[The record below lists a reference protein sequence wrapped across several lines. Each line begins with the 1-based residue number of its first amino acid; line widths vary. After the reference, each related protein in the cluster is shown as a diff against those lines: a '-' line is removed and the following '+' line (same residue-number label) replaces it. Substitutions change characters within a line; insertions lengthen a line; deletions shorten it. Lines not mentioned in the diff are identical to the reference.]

1 VEETPDVPWD
11 AEGNFAQWVNVA
23 AFGARPNDD
32 RDDADAVQRAVDA
45 ANRTGK
51 TTVYFPYGEY
61 YLSKIIRVWG
71 SVRRLI
77 GMTAILTITD
87 PLMSAKGPLFRLEPG
102 QDVVVFER
110 MYARP
115 KNRSNDFEFIRHAAP
130 NTVVFKHGRGGI
142 YRNVV
147 TGGRAF
153 FEDWTSYL
161 RLTGPQQ
168 VWVRQWNPEIG
179 KSQKIFTRAVNDG
192 GMLWVLMMKTEG
204 NGVHVENIHGGK
216 VEILGMLS
224 GWTQGDTSEYADFVN
239 LESQLSVSGFQ
250 PAYRRVVVETRHS
263 ETATLLNEKPGR
275 FALYVGDSGVP
286 AR

>member
-1 VEETPDVPWD
+1 MQYRDLWFYRSAIESNGQVIPGQSITEYTSEPPRQVVVSADQHSLNLPVEETPDVPWD

-23 AFGARPNDD
+23 AFGARPTDD

-168 VWVRQWNPEIG
+168 VWVRQ
-179 KSQKIFTRAVNDG
+179 
-192 GMLWVLMMKTEG
+192 
-204 NGVHVENIHGGK
+204 
-216 VEILGMLS
+216 
-224 GWTQGDTSEYADFVN
+224 
-239 LESQLSVSGFQ
+239 
-250 PAYRRVVVETRHS
+250 
-263 ETATLLNEKPGR
+263 
-275 FALYVGDSGVP
+275 
-286 AR
+286 